1 MKILI
6 TTDVF
11 IKVDGVSTSVKN
23 LFYGLIELGHD
34 VRLLTLSGDSKNH
47 KDNTFYYVKSAPLD
61 MVYKGIRMP
70 LSYNNEYIKE
80 IIEWKPD
87 VIHSQCEV
95 FTYGYALKISKKT
108 GAPIVHTYH
117 TMYDDYVGYII
128 PFKRLGRW
136 IIKKLTKVR
145 LKEAG
150 VLVVPT
156 HKVENALLNYGLKNE
171 IQVIPSGIS
180 LDQHKERISPQE
192 RLEVR
197 RSMGI
202 KDDEVVLITLG
213 RLAPEKNVDEI
224 VRFFASSN
232 KTDDKLR
239 YMIVGDGPS
248 KCELENLVK
257 ELNLQDKI
265 IFTGMVEPKEVHLF
279 YQLGDIFVSSSTS
292 ETQGLTY
299 VEAMANGLPLL
310 CRYDDCLEGVLIEGE
325 NGYFYA
331 DGQAFDK
338 GLSKLKDKMARK
350 KAGKKSLEISS
361 AYDKSQFGNAL
372 EQVYKKVLKKSDAK

>member
-11 IKVDGVSTSVKN
+11 VKVDGVSTSVKN
-23 LFYGLIELGHD
+23 LFYGLIGLGHD

-47 KDNTFYYVKSAPLD
+47 KENTFYYVKSAPLD
-61 MVYKGIRMP
+61 IVYKGIRMP
-70 LSYNNEYIKE
+70 LSFDNEYIKE

-87 VIHSQCEV
+87 IIHSQCEV

-117 TMYDDYVGYII
+117 TMYDDYVGYVI

-145 LKEAG
+145 LKKAG
-150 VLVVPT
+150 VIIVPT
-156 HKVENALLNYGLKNE
+156 HKVEKAMLDYGLKNE

-180 LDQHKERISPQE
+180 LEQHKERISQKE

-197 RSMGI
+197 RSMGV
-202 KDDEVVLITLG
+202 KDDELLLITLG
-213 RLAPEKNVDEI
+213 RVAPEKNVDEVI
-224 VRFFASSN
+224 RFFGEQSN
-232 KTDDKLR
+232 LDDKLR
-239 YMIVGDGPS
+239 YMVVGDGPS
-248 KCELENLVK
+248 KRELETLSK
-257 ELNLQDKI
+257 ELGLQDKI

-279 YQLGDIFVSSSTS
+279 YQLADIFVSSSTS

-299 VEAMANGLPLL
+299 VEAMANRLPLL
-310 CRYDDCLEGVLIEGE
+310 CRYDDCLEGVLINGE
-325 NGYFYA
+325 NGYFYS
-331 DGQAFDK
+331 DGQAFAE
-338 GLSKLKDKMARK
+338 GLSKLKDKAERL
-350 KAGKKSLEISS
+350 KAGKKSLEFSS
-361 AYDKSQFGNAL
+361 AYDKSQFGSAL
-372 EQVYKKVLKKSDAK
+372 EKVYEKVLKKSDAS

>member
-11 IKVDGVSTSVKN
+11 IKVDGVSTSVRN

-34 VRLLTLSGDSKNH
+34 VRLLTLSNDGKNH

-70 LSYNNEYIKE
+70 LSYNNKYIKE
-80 IIEWKPD
+80 IIKWKPD
-87 VIHSQCEV
+87 IIHSQCEV
-95 FTYGYALKISKKT
+95 FTYQYALKIAKKT

-117 TMYDDYVGYII
+117 TMYDDYVGYVI

-156 HKVENALLNYGLKNE
+156 HKVEKALLDYGLKNE

-180 LDQHKERISPQE
+180 LEQHKERISPQE

-202 KDDEVVLITLG
+202 MDDEVVLITLG
-213 RLAPEKNVDEI
+213 RLAPEKNVDEVI
-224 VRFFASSN
+224 KFFAN
-232 KTDDKLR
+232 ECKLDNKLR

-248 KCELENLVK
+248 KHELEMLVK

-310 CRYDDCLEGVLIEGE
+310 CRYDDCLEGVLKEGE
-325 NGYFYA
+325 NGYFYS
-331 DGQAFDK
+331 DGQAFSV
-338 GLSKLKDKMARK
+338 GLLKLKDKAERK
-350 KAGKKSLEISS
+350 RVGDNSLKISS
-361 AYDKSQFGNAL
+361 LYDKSQFGNAL
-372 EQVYKKVLKKSDAK
+372 EKVYKQIIKKSDAN

>member
-47 KDNTFYYVKSAPLD
+47 KENTFYYVKSASLD

-70 LSYNNEYIKE
+70 LSYNNKYIKE
-80 IIEWKPD
+80 IIKWKPD

-95 FTYGYALKISKKT
+95 FTYQYALKISKKT

-145 LKEAG
+145 LKKAG

-156 HKVENALLNYGLKNE
+156 HKVEKALLDYGLKNE

-180 LDQHKERISPQE
+180 LDQHKERISPRE

-213 RLAPEKNVDEI
+213 RLAPEKNVDEVI
-224 VRFFASSN
+224 RFFANSYKKDN
-232 KTDDKLR
+232 KLR

-248 KCELENLVK
+248 KHELEMLVK

-325 NGYFYA
+325 NGYFYS

-338 GLSKLKDKMARK
+338 GLSSLKDKTARK
-350 KAGKKSLEISS
+350 VAGNKSLEISS
-361 AYDKSQFGNAL
+361 LYDKSQFGNAL
-372 EQVYKKVLKKSDAK
+372 EKVYKKVLKKSDAN

>member
-47 KDNTFYYVKSAPLD
+47 KENTFYYVKSASLD

-70 LSYNNEYIKE
+70 LSYNNKYIKE

-95 FTYGYALKISKKT
+95 FTYQYALKIAKKT

-145 LKEAG
+145 LKKAG

-156 HKVENALLNYGLKNE
+156 HKVEKAILDYGLKNE

-213 RLAPEKNVDEI
+213 RLAPEKNVDEV
-224 VRFFASSN
+224 VRFFANSYKKDN
-232 KTDDKLR
+232 KLR

-248 KCELENLVK
+248 KHELERLVK
-257 ELNLQDKI
+257 NLNLQDKV

-310 CRYDDCLEGVLIEGE
+310 CRYDDCLNGVLIEGE
-325 NGYFYA
+325 NGYFYS

-338 GLSKLKDKMARK
+338 GLSNLKDKTARK
-350 KAGKKSLEISS
+350 VAGNKSLEISS
-361 AYDKSQFGNAL
+361 LYDKSQFGNAL
-372 EQVYKKVLKKSDAK
+372 EKVYKKVLKKSDAN

>member
-11 IKVDGVSTSVKN
+11 IKVDGVSTSVRN

-34 VRLLTLSGDSKNH
+34 VRLLTLSNDGKNH

-70 LSYNNEYIKE
+70 LSYNNKYIKE
-80 IIEWKPD
+80 IIKWKPD
-87 VIHSQCEV
+87 IIHSQCEV
-95 FTYGYALKISKKT
+95 FTYQYALKIAKKT

-117 TMYDDYVGYII
+117 TMYDDYVGYVI

-156 HKVENALLNYGLKNE
+156 HKVEKALLDYGLKNE

-180 LDQHKERISPQE
+180 LEQHKERISPQE

-202 KDDEVVLITLG
+202 MDDEVVLITLG
-213 RLAPEKNVDEI
+213 RLAPEKNVDEVI
-224 VRFFASSN
+224 KFFAN
-232 KTDDKLR
+232 ECKLDNKLR

-248 KCELENLVK
+248 KHELEMLVK

-310 CRYDDCLEGVLIEGE
+310 CRYDDCLEGVLKEGE
-325 NGYFYA
+325 NGYFYS
-331 DGQAFDK
+331 DGQAFSL
-338 GLSKLKDKMARK
+338 GLLKLKDKAERK
-350 KAGKKSLEISS
+350 RVGDNSLKISS
-361 AYDKSQFGNAL
+361 LYDKSQFGNAL
-372 EQVYKKVLKKSDAK
+372 EKVYKQIIKKSDAN